1 MNQGS
6 RSGMRSLPSAPSAP
20 RLSHIAPM
28 LMLVALWLGRSGE
41 TAGKTRIPLRLPW
54 FIFGFLAVAALNSL
68 VAIPRPLTDAA
79 ATGAQA
85 LLLLAIV
92 ATAMKARLHLLL
104 DQGWRSFAPI
114 IVATLTSFL
123 LSLGA
128 ALLL

>member
-1 MNQGS
+1 
-6 RSGMRSLPSAPSAP
+6 
-20 RLSHIAPM
+20 M

-41 TAGKTRIPLRLPW
+41 PGAGRTRIPLRLPW
-54 FIFGFLAVAALNSL
+54 FILGFLAIAASQFGRSRSRN
-68 VAIPRPLTDAA
+68 RRKDAA

-123 LSLGA
+123 LSLAA
-128 ALLL
+128 ALCL